1 MRNHALALT
10 AALTVSASFL
20 TPAAHAA
27 AANESSFV
35 PPATTGSCA
44 FTKTEFA
51 ASTSDQNTTST
62 SLTDLGD
69 GGSITFNQIKSGCVA
84 GTFFGNA
91 GNTTSGDNVHL
102 QVLLDGTSCAPLTTG
117 GYVFANSDVDLSSHA
132 VGFLCGTKVAAGSH
146 TVQVQWA
153 VGSGG
158 EAEIF
163 EHTLE
168 VSHR

>member
-1 MRNHALALT
+1 MRIYAIALT
-10 AALTVSASFL
+10 AALAVSASS
-20 TPAAHAA
+20 PISAAHAA
-27 AANESSFV
+27 AMNESSFV
-35 PPATTGSCA
+35 PPATTGSCV
-44 FTKTEFA
+44 FKKTEFA
-51 ASTSDQNTTST
+51 ASTSAQDTTST
-62 SLTDLGD
+62 TLTDLGD
-69 GGSITFNQIKSGCVA
+69 GGSITFTQSLSGCVA

-102 QVLLDGTSCAPLTTG
+102 EVLLDGTACAPFSG
-117 GYVFANSDVDLSSHA
+117 NYVFANSDVDLSSHA

-153 VGSGG
+153 VGGGG